1 MCQNRTRHVEED
13 SQMTYEGDRLK
24 AVRADQK
31 VTQQELADRSGI
43 DREKIAKI
51 ETGVRRMSATDAAYL
66 AQGLGIRADDLVARP
81 REAIRWRLATPGQDE
96 ACNRVAE
103 WFDDFIDDAL
113 FLERR
118 AQRYEL
124 D

>member
-1 MCQNRTRHVEED
+1 
-13 SQMTYEGDRLK
+13 MTYEGDRLK
-24 AVRADQK
+24 AVRAEQK
-31 VTQQELADRSGI
+31 VTQQDLADRSGI

-51 ETGVRRMSATDAAYL
+51 ETGARRMSATDAAYL
-66 AQGLGIRADDLVARP
+66 AQGLGIRADDLIARP
-81 REAIRWRLATPGQDE
+81 REPIRWRLAMPGQDV
-96 ACNRVAE
+96 ACNRVRD

-118 AQRYEL
+118 AQRYGL